1 MYLVSRMG
9 ELHSFHIFFRDS
21 CIHRYL
27 CSYAALNAVRQ
38 CTGSDCARDKASDDI
53 PDDLD
58 RNGSTGIVVPPELSK
73 YNTEYEK
80 LLIGFISGLS
90 SFCKTIHVTNGL
102 ESNCGLSVSHFNVCA
117 TSDFKIHYFETLTGY
132 KLVCITSPDVSSLE
146 LTLSAIYTDLIVKM
160 VLYNPLY
167 TVGGM
172 IINSEFDTIVAKT
185 LRANL

>member
-1 MYLVSRMG
+1 MG

-27 CSYAALNAVRQ
+27 CSYAAVTAVKH
-38 CTGSDCARDKASDDI
+38 CTSFDPVREKASAEVSGDTDHN
-53 PDDLD
+53 D
-58 RNGSTGIVVPPELSK
+58 GTKSIVTAELSQ
-73 YNTEYEK
+73 YNAQYEK
-80 LLIGFISGLS
+80 LLIGFISGLT
-90 SFCKTIHVTNGL
+90 SFCKTIHVTNSL
-102 ESNCGLSVSHFNVCA
+102 EDTEGLSVSYFNVCA
-117 TSDFKIHYFETLTGY
+117 TSTFKIHYFETVTGY
-132 KLVCITSPDVSSLE
+132 KLVCITSPDVASLE

-172 IINSEFDTIVAKT
+172 ISNPEFENIVAKT